1 MDRITPIRRSAN
13 MRAIRSKHTKP
24 ELTVRKTLR
33 AAGLTGYRLHRRDLP
48 GRPDIAFVGRKKAIF
63 VHGCFWHG
71 HDCREGSR
79 RPLSRQ
85 EYWLPKISANQA
97 RDSLH
102 HRQLTAAGWKILVIW
117 ECETKDSDLLDRLK
131 AFVSEAP
138 VMCWHSLSWQ

>member
-1 MDRITPIRRSAN
+1 MDRITSTRRSAN

-24 ELTVRKTLR
+24 ELTVRSALR

-79 RPLSRQ
+79 RPRSRQ
-85 EYWLPKISANQA
+85 EYWLPKISANQT
-97 RDSLH
+97 RDALH
-102 HRQLTAAGWKILVIW
+102 HHQLAAAGWEILVIW
-117 ECETKDSDLLDRLK
+117 ECETQEAALIDRLK
-131 AFVSEAP
+131 AFVSEVP
-138 VMCWHSLSWQ
+138 VMEGTVRGC